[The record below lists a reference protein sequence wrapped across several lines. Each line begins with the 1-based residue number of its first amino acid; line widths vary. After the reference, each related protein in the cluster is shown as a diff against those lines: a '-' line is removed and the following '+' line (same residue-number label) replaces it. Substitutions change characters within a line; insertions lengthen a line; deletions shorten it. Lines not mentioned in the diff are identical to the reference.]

1 MPKLRD
7 IIDRIKGED
16 LHQKLNESAEGSV
29 CTEKTAAL
37 IRRAGAE
44 GAVLLKNERNTLP
57 LRQGEP
63 VAVFGRTQIDWFF
76 VGYGSGGNVLSE
88 HRINLQDGLE
98 QDGAALDPEIKE
110 YYRSRCAKQKKKVYD
125 WGKWPFSLP
134 EAPVTRE
141 MIEAAAKRAE
151 TALVVLGRCA
161 GEDLDMKD
169 EPGSYRLTK
178 EEERLLKLV
187 SGAFKKTA
195 VVLNTGNLIDL
206 SSLINDPAIDAL
218 LVCWQGG
225 QESGLA
231 AADVLT
237 GKVCPSGKL
246 AASWAEFSAYPGM
259 EEFTGPG
266 EADHYT
272 EDVFMGYRHFDS
284 HRDGL
289 IFPFGFGLSYT
300 AFTFAAG
307 TFTRE
312 NGSVRFSAAVKNT
325 GACAGRE
332 TLQLYVRP
340 PEGAPLTLIDYKK
353 TRLLAPGEEET
364 LTLSAA
370 DGMFASFD
378 EKKHAFVLRAGEYRV
393 FWGTDALTEA
403 EAGRFTLKEELLIK
417 QCAPLDDGRAFTA
430 PEACA
435 PSGVPVTVQEIEAGL
450 ASTDGLLAALT
461 DEELEYLTHGEGY
474 MESELGVSGNAGV
487 MGGIIPSLREKGLR
501 PLVTSDGPAGLRLN
515 IHTSLFPS
523 GTLLACTFDDALVE
537 ELLAC
542 MGEEAAAVG
551 ADIVLGPGLNLQ
563 RNPLNGR
570 NFEYY
575 SEDPLLS
582 GRMAAAA
589 VRGIQS
595 AGVSACPKH
604 FCCNNKENGRK
615 YNSSDVS
622 ERALRELYLK
632 NFEICLAYSDPL
644 CLMTSYNRINGVSA
658 CYHYPLVTGILRNEW
673 GYSGLI
679 MTDWWMIY
687 EPSPYFPALKNSPAR
702 IRAGVNVLMPGNRS
716 QRDKKVHND
725 PETLAALKAG
735 TLTRG
740 ELEKNARYLIELQLK
755 LDGRRA

>member
-1 MPKLRD
+1 MPFFRD
-7 IIDRIKGED
+7 LIDRIKGED
-16 LHQKLNESAEGSV
+16 LHQKLNVNAEGSV
-29 CTEKTAAL
+29 CTGETAAL

-44 GAVLLKNERNTLP
+44 GAVLLKNENDALP
-57 LRQGEP
+57 LKAGEP
-63 VAVFGRTQIDWFF
+63 VAVFGRAQIDWFF

-88 HRINLQDGLE
+88 HRIDLLEGLE
-98 QDGAALDPEIKE
+98 ADGVTPDPVLKDF
-110 YYRSRCAKQKKKVYD
+110 YRNWCAEQKKKTYA

-134 EAPVTRE
+134 ETPLSPFE
-141 MIEAAAKRAE
+141 IQAASKRAE
-151 TALVVLGRCA
+151 TALVVIGRCA

-169 EPGSYRLTK
+169 EPGSYRLT
-178 EEERLLKLV
+178 EEEEALLTYV
-187 SGAFKKTA
+187 SFTFKKTA

-206 SSLINDPAIDAL
+206 TRLKDRPGVDAL
-218 LVCWQGG
+218 LVCWEGG

-246 AASWAEFSAYPGM
+246 AASWAPLYAYPGTD
-259 EEFTGPG
+259 EFSGQG
-266 EADHYT
+266 SVSYA
-272 EDVFMGYRHFDS
+272 EDVFMGYRYFDTV
-284 HRDGL
+284 RDHL
-289 IFPFGFGLSYT
+289 LYPFGFGLSYT
-300 AFTFAAG
+300 EFSYTAGRFVRKDGELCFTV
-307 TFTRE
+307 T
-312 NGSVRFSAAVKNT
+312 VRNT
-325 GACAGRE
+325 GACAGKE

-340 PEGAPLTLIDYKK
+340 PKAAPLTLIDYKK

-364 LTLSAA
+364 LTLAA
-370 DGMFASFD
+370 DDSLFASFE
-378 EKKHAFVLRAGEYRV
+378 EKRHAFVLKKGEYRV
-393 FWGTDALTEA
+393 LWGTDALTEN
-403 EAGRFTLKEELLIK
+403 EAGHFTIK
-417 QCAPLDDGRAFTA
+417 KDVIIRQCAPFDDGKEFKS
-430 PEACA
+430 PEALPKSA
-435 PSGVPVTVQEIEAGL
+435 SPVTFEDVKAGS
-450 ASTDGLLAALT
+450 AAIGDLLACLSE
-461 DEELEYLTHGEGY
+461 EELEYLSHGEGY

-487 MGGIIPSLREKGLR
+487 MGGTAPSLREKGIR

-542 MGEEAAAVG
+542 MGREARAVG

-595 AGVSACPKH
+595 AGVAACPKH

-615 YNSSDVS
+615 YISSDLS

-632 NFEICLAYSDPL
+632 NFELCLRYSDPL

-658 CYHYPLVTGILRNEW
+658 CYHYPLVSGVLRREW
-673 GYSGLI
+673 GFEGLI

-687 EPSPYFPALKNSPAR
+687 EPSAYFPALKNDPAR

-716 QRDKKVHND
+716 QRDRRVHND
-725 PETLAALKAG
+725 PETLAALHAG
-735 TLTRG
+735 LLTRG
-740 ELEKNARYLIELQLK
+740 ELEENARYVLELQQK
-755 LDGRRA
+755 LDAAQGK